1 MPNTKSAE
9 RRMRG
14 SARKH
19 TRNTGVK
26 SSLKTLERRY
36 LETVKA
42 GKKEDAETALR
53 AITSKL
59 DKAAKSGVIHKGTAD
74 RKKSRLAIRLRAGAA
89 APAA

>member
-19 TRNTGVK
+19 TRNTQVK
-26 SSLKTLERRY
+26 SSLKTLEKKY

-42 GKKEDAETALR
+42 GKKEDAEAALR
-53 AITSKL
+53 AVTSRL
-59 DKAAKSGVIHKGTAD
+59 DKAAKSGVIRRGTAD
-74 RKKSRLAIRLRAGAA
+74 RKKSRLAVRLRAAA
-89 APAA
+89 GVPHA